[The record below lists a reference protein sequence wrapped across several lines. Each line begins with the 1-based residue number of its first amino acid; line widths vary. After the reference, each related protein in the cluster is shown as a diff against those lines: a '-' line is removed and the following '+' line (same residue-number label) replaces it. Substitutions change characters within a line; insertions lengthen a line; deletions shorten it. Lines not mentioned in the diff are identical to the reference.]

1 MGVNFSPSDG
11 NPGSQ
16 GSPVAAQRNRVVS
29 APQARRLPWVG
40 RIDVKPKSQD
50 AEPYRFKFVGY
61 CGDQYFFVPCR
72 GQDTLFPDTQR
83 PFQALVKVF
92 PTAASQIERDFMSF

>member
-1 MGVNFSPSDG
+1 VSY
-11 NPGSQ
+11 
-16 GSPVAAQRNRVVS
+16 QRRK
-29 APQARRLPWVG
+29 PEGLPWVG